1 MYPYIEIFG
10 RQLTSYGVMAGL
22 GCLIVFVISLVR
34 VRKLRSSLD
43 DQLFFIGFI
52 LVGAI
57 VGAKV
62 LYQLQ
67 HISELWR
74 YGSVIFSSL
83 NTFLEYFGQGMVFYG
98 GLIGGCLGA
107 IAYAK
112 CFNVNAVPN
121 AEAIIPCIPLFH
133 CFGRIGCFLGGCCY
147 GIEYD
152 GPFSVTFT
160 QAIGGP
166 NGVPL
171 LPIQLIEAGANLITF
186 FVLMALLKRFK
197 RPLQDFGLYLAI
209 YSVERL
215 IFEFFRGDIVRG
227 SFLSLSTSQWLSL
240 IILPIGLYFLL
251 AKDNII
257 VRLCLNSK
265 KTATIY
271 KGPEKYAAEHQ
282 NSAES

>member
-10 RQLTSYGVMAGL
+10 KEITSYGLMAGI
-22 GCLIVFVISLVR
+22 GCMVVFVLSMIR
-34 VRKLRSSLD
+34 IKKTRSSLD

-52 LVGAI
+52 LVGAV

-67 HISELWR
+67 HLSELWVYR
-74 YGSVIFSSL
+74 SVIFSSL
-83 NTFLEYFGQGMVFYG
+83 SAFLDYFGQGMVFYG

-112 CFNVNAVPN
+112 CFKINTVPN

-152 GPFSVTFT
+152 GFLSVTFT
-160 QAIGGP
+160 NAIGGP

-186 FVLMALLKRFK
+186 IILISLEKKFK
-197 RPLQDFGLYLAI
+197 RPLQEFGLYLII
-209 YSVERL
+209 YSVERF
-215 IFEFFRGDIVRG
+215 IFEFFRGDLVRG
-227 SFLSLSTSQWLSL
+227 SFLALSTSQWISL
-240 IILPIGLYFLL
+240 ILLPIGFYFLMAKKNML
-251 AKDNII
+251 AR
-257 VRLCLNSK
+257 VCLNSAQPV
-265 KTATIY
+265 TVYQGANM
-271 KGPEKYAAEHQ
+271 KG
-282 NSAES
+282 